1 MITGDSPTGSD
12 TQHRLSG
19 QISANTPDASL
30 FATPPSSQAG
40 ASEAVVAEGRRPF
53 VRYVSTIISKPP

>member
-19 QISANTPDASL
+19 QISANT
-30 FATPPSSQAG
+30 
-40 ASEAVVAEGRRPF
+40 SEP
-53 VRYVSTIISKPP
+53 VSMT